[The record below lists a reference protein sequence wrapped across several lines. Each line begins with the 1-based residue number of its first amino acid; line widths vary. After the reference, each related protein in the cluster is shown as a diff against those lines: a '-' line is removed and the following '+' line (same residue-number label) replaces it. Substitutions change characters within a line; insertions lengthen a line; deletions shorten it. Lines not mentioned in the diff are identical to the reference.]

1 MGNEFTNKAI
11 VILGNGISGI
21 TAARHLRKNTTHSI
35 TVISEENP
43 FFFSRTALM
52 YVFMG
57 HLKFEHTQPYENDF
71 WEKNKIDLIQKRVL
85 RLDAQNKVLVLDD
98 ETSLAYDFLVLACG
112 SKPNQLN
119 CPGATLKAVQGFY
132 HKKDLDRLEAWS
144 ESMETATVVGGGLIG
159 IELVEMLHSRGKKVH
174 FLVRESSFWNTV
186 LPAEESELINRHIRA
201 HGIDLQLNTEL
212 RSLEGDSDG
221 RVSKIHTSKNQTLP
235 SQWVGLAVGVSPN
248 IDFLKGSG
256 LNLGKG
262 ILVNR
267 YLETSQADVFAIGDC
282 AEQQDPLPDRQSI
295 EAVWY
300 TGRIM
305 GETLAQTLAGKK
317 TAYHPGPW
325 FNSAKFF
332 DIEYQ
337 TYGKVSPTPD
347 PKKEIQLYW
356 QHPKKNKT
364 LRFSFDPEK
373 RNFSG
378 VIGLGIRLRHEY
390 FNQWLSK
397 ETSLDEVIK
406 NLEQSFFDPEF
417 STHYAMEIQSLWEL
431 KKSTLSLN
439 F

>member
-1 MGNEFTNKAI
+1 
-11 VILGNGISGI
+11 
-21 TAARHLRKNTTHSI
+21 
-35 TVISEENP
+35 
-43 FFFSRTALM
+43 
-52 YVFMG
+52 
-57 HLKFEHTQPYENDF
+57 
-71 WEKNKIDLIQKRVL
+71 
-85 RLDAQNKVLVLDD
+85 
-98 ETSLAYDFLVLACG
+98 
-112 SKPNQLN
+112 
-119 CPGATLKAVQGFY
+119 
-132 HKKDLDRLEAWS
+132 
-144 ESMETATVVGGGLIG
+144 
-159 IELVEMLHSRGKKVH
+159 
-174 FLVRESSFWNTV
+174 
-186 LPAEESELINRHIRA
+186 
-201 HGIDLQLNTEL
+201 
-212 RSLEGDSDG
+212 
-221 RVSKIHTSKNQTLP
+221 
-235 SQWVGLAVGVSPN
+235 
-248 IDFLKGSG
+248 
-256 LNLGKG
+256 
-262 ILVNR
+262 
-267 YLETSQADVFAIGDC
+267 
-282 AEQQDPLPDRQSI
+282 
-295 EAVWY
+295 
-300 TGRIM
+300 M

-378 VIGLGIRLRHEY
+378 VICLGIRLRHEY